1 MRRLLATACLGLIAA
16 PAFAQSAPYRPAS
29 DAEVLERSA
38 VPRDSVAG
46 LRALRA
52 EQRALAAAPD
62 DLARASAFARAAI
75 ALGRVEA
82 DPRYYGYAESALRPW
97 LAQPAPPAEIQLLRA
112 TLRQQ
117 RHDFTAALAD
127 LDALISAD
135 PGNAQARLTRATVL
149 MVQGRPREA
158 QADCAAL
165 LGRASLLVLTTCIT
179 RARSLGGS
187 AAAAAQTLDAVL
199 ARPDAAP
206 PEERIWAETT
216 AAEMAAR
223 RGDARAADQHF
234 AAALKQLADA
244 KLRDPYLLTA
254 WADQLLASARAAEVL
269 SLLAD
274 STRIDNLL
282 LRLALAE
289 AVVAP
294 GSDRLAEHL
303 RTLQARFDETRQRGD
318 QVHLREEAMYE
329 LYLRHDAARA
339 LACASA
345 NWNSQREPLDA
356 RLLLEAAK
364 AANAPDAARPVL
376 DWMRD
381 TGIEDPALRALA
393 QALGSALGSG
403 KAAP

>member
-1 MRRLLATACLGLIAA
+1 MRRLLATACLGLAA
-16 PAFAQSAPYRPAS
+16 SSAFAQAAPYRPAS

-38 VPRDSVAG
+38 VPRDTVDG

-52 EQRALAAAPD
+52 QQRELAAAPTD
-62 DLARASAFARAAI
+62 PERATRFARAAI

-97 LAQPAPPAEIQLLRA
+97 LGEATPPVEIQLLRA

-127 LDALISAD
+127 LDALIAAD
-135 PGNAQARLTRATVL
+135 PGHAQARLTRATVL

-158 QADCAAL
+158 QRDCAAL
-165 LGRASLLVLTTCIT
+165 IGRTSLLVLTTCIT
-179 RARSLGGS
+179 RARSLSGS
-187 AAAAAQTLDAVL
+187 AAAAAQTLDGVL
-199 ARPDAAP
+199 ARPDAATA
-206 PEERIWAETT
+206 EELVWARTT
-216 AAEMAAR
+216 AAEMAVR
-223 RGDARAADQHF
+223 RGDARAADEHF
-234 AAALKQLADA
+234 TAALKRLDDA

-254 WADQLLASARAAEVL
+254 WADQLLATDRAADAAR
-269 SLLAD
+269 LLAD

-289 AVVAP
+289 AVLAP
-294 GSDRLAEHL
+294 DGAALAEHL

-318 QVHLREEAMYE
+318 QVHLREEAMFA
-329 LYLRHDAARA
+329 LYLRRDAARA

-345 NWNSQREPLDA
+345 NWSSQREPLDA

-376 DWMRD
+376 DWMRE
-381 TGIEDPALRALA
+381 TGIEDPALHALA
-393 QALGSALGSG
+393 TAFGRGEAR
-403 KAAP
+403 P